1 MILTGTGII
10 RGVGNSVSYNVVA
23 LNKGTTGVSAPATSP
38 ILSNDGVN
46 WFGTTSVSTPTT
58 WPVNSILYSN
68 TSSNFVICAGR
79 SGKEGWSYSS
89 DGRVWTKS
97 STVTTRQQ
105 LVLIEGTNKAI
116 PLIYKLISLANG
128 YSRYSTDGGLTWSAE
143 TSYSLAGGATHI
155 PATGVW
161 NELSGLYISAGSG
174 TNRVMYSGDGSN
186 WTGVTIGSQN
196 FIGGFYENS
205 GGNAVFVSTGSMIYG
220 NGITMTLGNLSGD
233 TNFNI
238 TSIAYSP
245 TQSKAIATTT
255 GTTGYIGNYTGLS
268 GHTSLFPVIFN
279 RIIWSIALSKWIGFG
294 ATTVYTSPAGL
305 ANTWTLVYTTS
316 SITSTQAVSK

>member
-23 LNKGTTGVSAPATSP
+23 LNKGPNVVSTPATSP
-38 ILSNDGVN
+38 ILTNDGVN
-46 WFGTTSVSTPTT
+46 WVSTTSVSTPTI
-58 WPVNSILYSN
+58 WPINSILYSN
-68 TSSNFVICAGR
+68 ASSNFVICAGR

-89 DGRVWTKS
+89 DGRIWTKS
-97 STVTTRQQ
+97 STVTTREQ
-105 LVLIEGTNKAI
+105 LVLIEKGSGPN
-116 PLIYKLISLANG
+116 LYRLVSLANS

-155 PATGVW
+155 PGTGVY
-161 NELSGLYISAGSG
+161 NQFANRYISAGSG
-174 TNRVMYSGDGSN
+174 TNRVMYSSDGSN

-196 FIGGFYENS
+196 FIGGFYENN
-205 GGNAVFVSTGSMIYG
+205 GNNAVFVSTGSMIYG
-220 NGITMTLGNLSGD
+220 NGATMTLGSLSGD

-255 GTTGYIGNYTGLS
+255 GTTGYIGSYTGL
-268 GHTSLFPVIFN
+268 GGITSLFPVIFN
-279 RIIWSIALSKWIGFG
+279 RIIWSTALSKWIGFG

-305 ANTWTLVYTTS
+305 AGTWTLVYTTS
-316 SITSTQAVSK
+316 NIISTQAVSK